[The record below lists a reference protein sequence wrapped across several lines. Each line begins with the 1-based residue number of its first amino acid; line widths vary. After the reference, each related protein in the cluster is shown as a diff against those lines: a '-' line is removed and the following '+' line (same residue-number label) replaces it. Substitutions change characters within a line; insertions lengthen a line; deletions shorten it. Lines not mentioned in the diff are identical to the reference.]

1 MKTLVKKALN
11 QTETLVQTLIKLI
24 CNTMHLL
31 YPGNGFTNHYKR
43 STVTAYLLYVSQ
55 DFSEKKSSL
64 QYFHVYLR
72 YSLQIAPA
80 TILTACGNTICL
92 NPAKNRI
99 RFSIPCKKLT
109 AEMIQQCYSNCCTA
123 TVRQLLAIS
132 HSLW

>member
-1 MKTLVKKALN
+1 MKTLVKKALK
-11 QTETLVQTLIKLI
+11 QTATLVQTLIKLI
-24 CNTMHLL
+24 CKTMHLVF
-31 YPGNGFTNHYKR
+31 PGNGFTGHFERN
-43 STVTAYLLYVSQ
+43 TVTAYLQYVSKN
-55 DFSEKKSSL
+55 FGEKKSSL
-64 QYFHVYLR
+64 QYIHVYLR
-72 YSLQIAPA
+72 YNLQIAPA

-109 AEMIQQCYSNCCTA
+109 ADIIQQCYSNCCTA